1 MKLGAAVSLSAA
13 LVAALLAFSAMF
25 RRPAP
30 VGLPPSRTQG
40 YVARHPVH
48 ACRHAPMVRFG
59 RSWSRGA
66 MPPVSRGTGPVRAER
81 DTKVAK
87 FVWQLIPEDQKV
99 VEEESQVSKALASFP
114 IVGLLMQ
121 LATAEGGLDG
131 GSLRFSEFARRILDN
146 VEERFYESVE
156 ALRSIRGQEITFSTI
171 TYCLWTSAYGAGI
184 MPRQE
189 VMDTCRRL
197 SISRDLEYEMAM
209 YEDARDSLV
218 RRNMQMGVEQDQQA
232 TLKDQVELSVDCLAR
247 LLQLKQGTDIP
258 EGIQPH
264 IATIVQECYPS
275 APESMVDEAIQT
287 AAIRTAKPRKPA
299 GKSSETI
306 AAAAEDALES
316 S

>member
-1 MKLGAAVSLSAA
+1 M
-13 LVAALLAFSAMF
+13 
-25 RRPAP
+25 P
-30 VGLPPSRTQG
+30 
-40 YVARHPVH
+40 
-48 ACRHAPMVRFG
+48 
-59 RSWSRGA
+59 SRGA
-66 MPPVSRGTGPVRAER
+66 GPVWAER
-81 DTKVAK
+81 EKKIAK
-87 FVWQLIPEDQKV
+87 FVWQLIPEDERP
-99 VEEESQVSKALASFP
+99 VEEESGMSKALAGFP

-121 LATAEGGLDG
+121 LANAEGGLDG

-146 VEERFYESVE
+146 VDEKFYNSVE
-156 ALRSIRGQEITFSTI
+156 ALRSTRGQEITFSTI

-218 RRNMQMGVEQDQQA
+218 RRNMQMGVQEQQA
-232 TLKDQVELSVDCLAR
+232 TLKDQVELAVDCLAR

-258 EGIQPH
+258 EGMQPH

-275 APESMVDEAIQT
+275 ATASMVDEAIQT
-287 AAIRTAKPRKPA
+287 AAIRTARQRKA
-299 GKSSETI
+299 ASQSSETI

-316 S
+316 